1 MQTFWLSP
9 REVTATASRY
19 WWMFLIA
26 GVCSIAVAF
35 IIFRFDWLSVLA
47 IGILFGCI
55 AISAGLLELG
65 AASVSTGGWK
75 VLRAVVGIAFL
86 VLGVLALFT
95 PGNTFVALAALV
107 SFFFAI
113 AGAFDVVAAI
123 AARDDFEVWWLQ
135 LIAGI
140 AELGLGFWAAGYWS
154 RSVVLLIAWIGASM
168 LFRGMMLILLGFKL
182 HALRDGERI
191 PVRAARAA

>member
-1 MQTFWLSP
+1 MRTFWLGP
-9 REVTATASRY
+9 KELTGTASRY

-26 GVCSIAVAF
+26 GVSSIAVSL

-55 AISAGLLELG
+55 AISAGVVELA
-65 AASVSTGGWK
+65 AASVSADGWK
-75 VLRAVVGIAFL
+75 ILRYVVGFAFI

-113 AGAFDVVAAI
+113 AGAFDIVAAI
-123 AARDDFEVWWLQ
+123 ATRHDFEVWWLQ

-154 RSVVLLIAWIGASM
+154 RSVVLLVAWIGASM
-168 LFRGMMLILLGFKL
+168 LFRGITMVLLAFKL
-182 HALRDGERI
+182 HALSEGERI
-191 PVRAARAA
+191 PVRVARAA